1 MRQEGF
7 AMFLHRNVIVGAI
20 VAGCLVSSALAYDF
34 GRRATPDEVKLWDI
48 DVRPDGKGLP
58 EGSGT
63 VAHGKSVYEDN
74 CAACH
79 GTNGQ
84 DGIKDRLVG
93 GQGTLASDKPMKTVG
108 SFWPYATTL
117 FDYIHRAM
125 PYQAP
130 ESLSVDDTYAV
141 VAYILNLNGVLPAD
155 GKLDKETLPKIKM
168 PNRDGFIPEPEFR
181 KITNSK

>member
-1 MRQEGF
+1 
-7 AMFLHRNVIVGAI
+7 MFSHRLILVGT
-20 VAGCLVSSALAYDF
+20 ALASCLATTALADEF
-34 GRRATPDEVKLWDI
+34 GRRATPDEIELWDI

-63 VAHGKSVYEDN
+63 VVQGKAVFEDN
-74 CAACH
+74 CSGCH
-79 GTNGQ
+79 GVNGQ

-93 GQGTLASDKPMKTVG
+93 GRGTLASENPIKTVG

-130 ESLSVDDTYAV
+130 GSLSVDDTYAV
-141 VAYILNLNGVLPAD
+141 AAYILSLNGILPAD
-155 GKLDKETLPKIKM
+155 GKLDKQTLPQVQM
-168 PNRDGFIPEPEFR
+168 PNRNGFIPVPEFDHPQR
-181 KITNSK
+181 HRN